1 MIKNMATRY
10 YKEIDGKVVFFKNP
24 LVVGNMSIFNPSEEI
39 LFAAGWQVYV
49 EPEPEPVDM
58 TQYEPYTEDVVA
70 KIKALMQAQ
79 VNEQSDEEALNNIEL
94 FPTWISKMG
103 EGVEVG
109 ERLYHDGGLWKVLQ
123 PHIVQESWKPD
134 VATSLFVQ
142 VQIESEQGT
151 KDNPISYSLN
161 MELIEGKYYTQD
173 GVLYLCI
180 RGLAQS
186 VWDLSDLVGNYV
198 EVVE

>member
-1 MIKNMATRY
+1 MATRY
-10 YKEIDGKVVFFKNP
+10 YKEIDGNVVFFKNP

-39 LFAAGWQVYV
+39 LLTAGWQVYV
-49 EPEPEPVDM
+49 EPEPTPVDT

-103 EGVEVG
+103 ENVSVG
-109 ERLYHDGGLWKVLQ
+109 ERLYHDGKLWKVLQ
-123 PHIVQESWKPD
+123 AHTVQESWKPD
-134 VATSLFVQ
+134 VAASLFVQ
-142 VQIESEQGT
+142 VQIDSEQGT
-151 KDNPISYSLN
+151 KDNPIPYSLN
-161 MELIEGKYYTQD
+161 MELVEGKYYIQD
-173 GVLYLCI
+173 GVLYKCI
-180 RGLAQS
+180 RALAQS
-186 VWDLSDLVGNYV
+186 VWDLSALVGNYV

>member
-1 MIKNMATRY
+1 MARY

-49 EPEPEPVDM
+49 EPEPTPVAT
-58 TQYEPYTEDVVA
+58 TQYEPYTEDVVT

-103 EGVEVG
+103 ESVSVG
-109 ERLYHDGGLWKVLQ
+109 ERLYHDGKLWKVIQ
-123 PHIVQESWKPD
+123 AHTVQESWKPD
-134 VATSLFVQ
+134 VAASLFVQ
-142 VQIESEQGT
+142 VQIDSEQGT
-151 KDNPISYSLN
+151 KDNPIPYSLN
-161 MELIEGKYYTQD
+161 MELVQGKYYTQNN
-173 GVLYLCI
+173 VTYLCI
-180 RGLAQS
+180 RALAQS
-186 VWDLSDLVGNYV
+186 VWDLSALVGNFV